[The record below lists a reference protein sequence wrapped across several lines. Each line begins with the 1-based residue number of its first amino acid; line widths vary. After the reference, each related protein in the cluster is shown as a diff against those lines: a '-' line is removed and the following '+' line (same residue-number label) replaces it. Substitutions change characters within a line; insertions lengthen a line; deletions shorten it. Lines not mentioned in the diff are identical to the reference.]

1 VPAVATGPS
10 LVFYDGTCGFCHGA
24 VRFLLSHDL
33 SGAAFRFAPLEG
45 TVAARTLQ
53 PELRVSRPGSIVVR
67 TAEGSLLTRT
77 AAVCHLGERL
87 GGGWRLGARALGL
100 IPRPLAD
107 AGYNLVARV
116 RHRLAPKPTQSCP
129 VVPAALLARFEL

>member
-1 VPAVATGPS
+1 MVATGPS

-24 VRFLLSHDL
+24 VRFLLSQDT

-45 TVAARTLQ
+45 SVAARMLPT
-53 PELRVSRPGSIVVR
+53 ELRVSRPGSIVVR
-67 TAEGSLLTRT
+67 TPEGSLLTRSE
-77 AAVCHLGERL
+77 AVRHLGERL
-87 GGGWRLGARALGL
+87 AGGWRLGARALGL

-107 AGYNLVARV
+107 AGYDLVARV

-129 VVPAALLARFEL
+129 VVPAALLARFDL

>member
-1 VPAVATGPS
+1 MPAVSTGLS

-24 VRFLLSHDL
+24 VRFLLSQDP
-33 SGAAFRFAPLEG
+33 SGVAFRFAPLEG
-45 TVAARTLQ
+45 TAAARMLP

-67 TAEGSLLTRT
+67 TAEGSVLTRSE
-77 AAVCHLGERL
+77 AVRHLGDRL
-87 GGGWRLGARALGL
+87 GGGWRLAARALGL

-107 AGYNLVARV
+107 AGYDLVARV

-129 VVPAALLARFEL
+129 VVPAALLARFDL